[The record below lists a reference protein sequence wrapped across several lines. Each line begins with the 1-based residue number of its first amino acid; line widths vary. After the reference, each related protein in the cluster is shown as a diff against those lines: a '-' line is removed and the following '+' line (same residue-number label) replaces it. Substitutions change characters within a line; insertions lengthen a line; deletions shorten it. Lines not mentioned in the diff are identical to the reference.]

1 MTKKMFQISRI
12 LMVVLT
18 IGVCLT
24 LLLDGRVMIL
34 DKHIYLRCMLEFAS
48 LTLFLIISRLYEAKR
63 KIFSTGY
70 LFLMINAFIN
80 GTICPCYYTDSRLLR
95 DERDNYYMPN
105 DHFMIYMKVYFIL
118 MSIILVY
125 LLCLKHTTNE
135 IKRYDFIEYKDTP
148 V

>member
-48 LTLFLIISRLYEAKR
+48 LTLFLIISK
-63 KIFSTGY
+63 K
-70 LFLMINAFIN
+70 
-80 GTICPCYYTDSRLLR
+80 
-95 DERDNYYMPN
+95 
-105 DHFMIYMKVYFIL
+105 
-118 MSIILVY
+118 
-125 LLCLKHTTNE
+125 
-135 IKRYDFIEYKDTP
+135 KDI
-148 V
+148 

>member
-1 MTKKMFQISRI
+1 
-12 LMVVLT
+12 
-18 IGVCLT
+18 
-24 LLLDGRVMIL
+24 
-34 DKHIYLRCMLEFAS
+34 
-48 LTLFLIISRLYEAKR
+48 
-63 KIFSTGY
+63 
-70 LFLMINAFIN
+70 MINAFIN

-135 IKRYDFIEYKDTP
+135 IKRYDFIEYKDTDDFAILAGSVLLALP
-148 V
+148 VMEMTGTSGVMLMTPVLCYFFGRVYFALLDCCLEYMEFIGF